1 MELVELPIKFEFN
14 GQENWIYP
22 TLIVQGEGLTL
33 VDTGYANFLPFIEAA
48 IQAAGYDTMQLQHII
63 ITHYDDD
70 HIGSLHAFKE
80 KYPHVTIIASAIEAP
95 SISGEQPSERLIQAQ
110 EMLAHMPKEQ
120 KDFGEWFVQQ
130 LQSLEHV
137 RVDQTVNHLD
147 LILQDACQVIATPG
161 HTAGHIS
168 LFFPALNSIITGD
181 AAVHEAEQLTVANP
195 QFCLDL
201 KTAEQS
207 LQTVKNL
214 QAKTYYCY
222 HGGRY
227 EV

>member
-1 MELVELPIKFEFN
+1 MELVELLIKFEFN
-14 GQENWIYP
+14 GQENWISP
-22 TLIVQGEGLTL
+22 ILIVQGEGLIL
-33 VDTGYANFLPFIEAA
+33 VDAGYANFLPFIEVA
-48 IQAAGYDTMQLQHII
+48 IQEASYDTTQLQHII
-63 ITHYDDD
+63 ITHYDD
-70 HIGSLHAFKE
+70 HIGSLYALKE
-80 KYPHVTIIASAIEAP
+80 KYPHVTIIVSAIEAP
-95 SISGEQPSERLIQAQ
+95 SISGAQPSERLIQAQ
-110 EMLAHMPKEQ
+110 EILAHMPKEQ

-130 LQSLEHV
+130 LQSLEYV
-137 RVDQTVNHLD
+137 RVDKTVNHLD

-181 AAVHEAEQLTVANP
+181 AAVHEAGQLTVANL
-195 QFCLDL
+195 QFGLDL

-214 QAKTYYCY
+214 QAKVYYCY